1 MRSLVLDIGLGC
13 GVVVVVVDV
22 DDGEGVAKAVDKFG
36 QQIRLYLW
44 FFLFAVDVFVGMLIV
59 LVLLW

>member
-13 GVVVVVVDV
+13 GVVVVF
-22 DDGEGVAKAVDKFG
+22 DDDDDEGVAKAVDKFG

-44 FFLFAVDVFVGMLIV
+44 FFLYAVDVFVGMLIV
-59 LVLLW
+59 LLW

>member
-13 GVVVVVVDV
+13 GVVVVVDV
-22 DDGEGVAKAVDKFG
+22 DDDEGVAKAVDKFG
-36 QQIRLYLW
+36 QQIRLYLC

>member
-13 GVVVVVVDV
+13 GVVVVDV
-22 DDGEGVAKAVDKFG
+22 DDDEGVAKAVDKFG
-36 QQIRLYLW
+36 QQIRLYLC

>member
-13 GVVVVVVDV
+13 GVVV
-22 DDGEGVAKAVDKFG
+22 DDDDEGVAKAVDKFG
-36 QQIRLYLW
+36 QQIRLYLC